1 MRHPV
6 PPAAVLQELRELTAT
21 ELSLP
26 SRLRYLCLLLAAA
39 TMTAIVTA
47 LLLTEAALPVRT
59 SIALE
64 ALAVIG
70 VSWVIFAAWVLT
82 RKRVLLNS
90 HRIVAGRLAV
100 TFCSVFTIGAVAL
113 GFAMSSAAA
122 FAAAAMGIAMLAV
135 AIVLLVRARRRFASL
150 SKRRAELERA
160 LDGRL
165 S

>member
-6 PPAAVLQELRELTAT
+6 PPPAVLQELRELTAS

-26 SRLRYLCLLLAAA
+26 SRLRYVCLLLIAS

-47 LLLTEAALPVRT
+47 LLLTETALPART
-59 SIALE
+59 SIAL
-64 ALAVIG
+64 AVLAVIG
-70 VSWVIFAAWVLT
+70 ASWVIFAAWVLT
-82 RKRVLLNS
+82 RKRVLFNS

-100 TFCSVFTIGAVAL
+100 IFCSVFTIGALSL
-113 GFAMSSAAA
+113 GLAMSNAGA
-122 FAAAAMGIAMLAV
+122 FAAAAMGTAMLAA
-135 AIVLLVRARRRFASL
+135 AIVLLLRARRRFASL

-165 S
+165 

>member
-6 PPAAVLQELRELTAT
+6 PPPAVLQELRELTAT

-26 SRLRYLCLLLAAA
+26 SRLRYVCLLLIAS

-47 LLLTEAALPVRT
+47 LLLTETALPART
-59 SIALE
+59 SIAL
-64 ALAVIG
+64 AVLAFIG
-70 VSWVIFAAWVLT
+70 ASWVIFAAWVLT
-82 RKRVLLNS
+82 RKRVLFNS

-100 TFCSVFTIGAVAL
+100 IFCSVFTIGALSL
-113 GFAMSSAAA
+113 GFARSNAGGYAAA
-122 FAAAAMGIAMLAV
+122 TMGTAMLAV

-150 SKRRAELERA
+150 SRRRAELERA